1 MSATGCALLGFVAW
15 SLLLTFA
22 LLFVRFRAMAQ
33 GHPVNTF
40 APEGTDVGDLGRR
53 VTRAHANSLEN
64 LAVIASLLLYALATG
79 QTAVTDG
86 LAAVVFGARVVQ
98 SLAHIASGSTP
109 AVLLRATAFAVQ
121 VVIAV
126 VWVWQ
131 LWQAAPATVGG

>member
-15 SLLLTFA
+15 SVLLTFV

-40 APEGTDVGDLGRR
+40 APEGTDVGDFGRR

-64 LAVIASLLLYALATG
+64 LAIVASLLLYALATG

-86 LAAVVFGARVVQ
+86 LAALVFGARVVQ
-98 SLAHIASGSTP
+98 SLAHIASGGTP
-109 AVLLRATAFAVQ
+109 AVLVRATGFAVQ
-121 VVIAV
+121 MVVALIWIWNFWEAG
-126 VWVWQ
+126 
-131 LWQAAPATVGG
+131 AAAAAG

>member
-15 SLLLTFA
+15 SVLLTFA
-22 LLFVRFRAMAQ
+22 LLFVRFRAMGR

-40 APEGTDVGDLGRR
+40 APEGTDLDAVGRR

-64 LAVIASLLLYALATG
+64 LAIVASLLLYALASG
-79 QTAVTDG
+79 QTAITDG

-109 AVLLRATAFAVQ
+109 AVLIRATGFGVQ
-121 VVIAV
+121 MVVALI
-126 VWVWQ
+126 WVWHF
-131 LWQAAPATVGG
+131 WQAGIAASAG